1 MLQSLLT
8 ASFGSITTACKT
20 IDDLITLRLFS
31 AERLD
36 WIEKATIPRIWL
48 STKGP
53 DQGNVLESLQELF
66 DIISRNMKG
75 SFGAPATHAAQTV
88 SRANPYTP

>member
-1 MLQSLLT
+1 MLRPLLT
-8 ASFGSITTACKT
+8 ATFGSITTACKI

-31 AERLD
+31 AEKLD
-36 WIEKATIPRIWL
+36 WIEKATITQVWL

-66 DIISRNMKG
+66 DIVSRNIKG
-75 SFGAPATHAAQTV
+75 SFGESATHAAQTV
-88 SRANPYTP
+88 SRANFYSP